1 MGFDTCQSLT
11 LRITRGH
18 IRTVKIDS
26 TFDPLLINL
35 GPTLSVTSPPRKIKS
50 FRATTSTQQVHFYQQ
65 VTSTPTTDKAT
76 PKTPRGRRFRRTTA
90 VDSDLNLLATT
101 FNPFH
106 HMPPPPKPT
115 TTAPAPTPT
124 HPLSSPNRTQ
134 P

>member
-65 VTSTPTTDKAT
+65 VTSTPTTDKAR
-76 PKTPRGRRFRRTTA
+76 PKTPRGRRFRRTTI
-90 VDSDLNLLATT
+90 DNDLNLLPTT